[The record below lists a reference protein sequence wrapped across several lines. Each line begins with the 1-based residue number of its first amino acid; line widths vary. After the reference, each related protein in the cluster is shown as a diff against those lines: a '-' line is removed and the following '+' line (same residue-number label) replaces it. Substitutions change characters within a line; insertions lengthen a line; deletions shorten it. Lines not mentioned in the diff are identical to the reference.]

1 MVGTGIEKYSAEAA
15 AALSR
20 QAESTQYTA
29 GYQADVTRS
38 GGQQES
44 ANMRAQGHRASQLA
58 SIQAG
63 LTGNWNSTS
72 VSCKKVVQFVK

>member
-1 MVGTGIEKYSAEAA
+1 MGAMVGTGIEKYSAEAA
-15 AALSR
+15 AALNR
-20 QAESTQYTA
+20 QAEATQYTA

-44 ANMRAQGHRASQLA
+44 ANMRAQGPPHGSQLA

-63 LTGNWNSTS
+63 
-72 VSCKKVVQFVK
+72 